1 MKKYVNYNE
10 LLDTLFKRWKNSYNE
25 DDRDK
30 FCQDGI
36 VYKND
41 SSIDVDL
48 LWGQSSRRV
57 AFLLKDCPDGYG
69 YDTRELLLD
78 KIGIEKANK
87 NRELKVKFLKNLA
100 KLLFGLLEMKA
111 GSVFN
116 DKDVDNRIP
125 KVIDGW
131 NSKPFVFIESK
142 KLAGGKTVNE
152 KAIENALSRDE
163 GFLKKELDIL
173 RPNII
178 VCCNATGD
186 SIFNF
191 ITKKYFKGK
200 EALPVGGDYIVN
212 DKVVPDMKTCLWYYP
227 QDNVVVIKAFHPSV
241 AANWKVLEKAFS
253 PFRDFIT
260 NVNPAF

>member
-125 KVIDGW
+125 KVIDCW

-173 RPNII
+173 RPNIR

-191 ITKKYFKGK
+191 ITKNISRGRKLFLLV
-200 EALPVGGDYIVN
+200 ETTLSTTRSCQI
-212 DKVVPDMKTCLWYYP
+212 
-227 QDNVVVIKAFHPSV
+227 
-241 AANWKVLEKAFS
+241 
-253 PFRDFIT
+253 
-260 NVNPAF
+260 

>member
-78 KIGIEKANK
+78 KIGIEKAYK

-100 KLLFGLLEMKA
+100 KLLFGLL
-111 GSVFN
+111 S
-116 DKDVDNRIP
+116 
-125 KVIDGW
+125 
-131 NSKPFVFIESK
+131 
-142 KLAGGKTVNE
+142 L
-152 KAIENALSRDE
+152 
-163 GFLKKELDIL
+163 
-173 RPNII
+173 
-178 VCCNATGD
+178 
-186 SIFNF
+186 
-191 ITKKYFKGK
+191 
-200 EALPVGGDYIVN
+200 
-212 DKVVPDMKTCLWYYP
+212 
-227 QDNVVVIKAFHPSV
+227 
-241 AANWKVLEKAFS
+241 
-253 PFRDFIT
+253 
-260 NVNPAF
+260 